1 MAKLYFRYGAMNCGK
16 TTLLLQ
22 AAHNYEERGMKVIVM
37 KPSVDT
43 KGGNSIVSRLGAERQ
58 VDHLIGKDENIM
70 EYAKELED
78 IKCIFV
84 DEAQFLSSEQV
95 DQLME
100 IVVYKDIP
108 VICYGLRTDF
118 QAKGFP
124 GSPRLLSIAHTIEE
138 LKTVCKCG
146 KKAMYNARKKNG
158 EFIFEGGQVAI
169 DGEDEVAYESLCAK
183 CYLEERDKA
192 KTKVLKK

>member
-1 MAKLYFRYGAMNCGK
+1 MNCGK